1 MRYGSGFRVV
11 AALVLLGVIGLLAAG
26 AYGAG
31 FAAGQSSGV
40 TSVAPWAY
48 GGAFGAG
55 HLLGFV
61 VTILVL
67 IILFRLIALVL
78 FGHQHRAWGHHG
90 YWYGEGDADRG
101 SGSGSGSGP
110 SFGPG
115 YGPGGWHRSEWRR
128 AGQAA
133 FDEFH
138 RQAHGSDAP
147 PSSGTPA
154 GGNPGSPEPR

>member
-11 AALVLLGVIGLLAAG
+11 AALILLGVIGLLTAG

-31 FAAGQSSGV
+31 FASGQSSGV
-40 TSVAPWAY
+40 TSVAPWAH

-55 HLLGFV
+55 HLLGFL
-61 VTILVL
+61 VTVLVL
-67 IILFRLIALVL
+67 VILFRLIGLIL
-78 FGHQHRAWGHHG
+78 FGGRHRAWGHHG
-90 YWYGEGDADRG
+90 RWPGEGDADRG
-101 SGSGSGSGP
+101 SGSGP
-110 SFGPG
+110 NFGPG

-138 RQAHGSDAP
+138 RQAHGNDAP
-147 PSSGTPA
+147 PSGGTPA

>member
-1 MRYGSGFRVV
+1 MRYGSGFRVM
-11 AALVLLGVIGLLAAG
+11 AAIILLGVIGLLTAG

-40 TSVAPWAY
+40 TNVAPWAY

-55 HLLGFV
+55 HVIGFV

-78 FGHQHRAWGHHG
+78 FGHRHRAWGHHG
-90 YWYGEGDADRG
+90 YWHGEGD
-101 SGSGSGSGP
+101 SGTGCAPGSGP
-110 SFGPG
+110 SF
-115 YGPGGWHRSEWRR
+115 GPGGWHRSEWRH

-138 RQAHGSDAP
+138 RQAHGNDVP
-147 PSSGTPA
+147 PAGAGGPG
-154 GGNPGSPEPR
+154 GGNPGGPEPR

>member
-1 MRYGSGFRVV
+1 MRYGSGFRIV

-40 TSVAPWAY
+40 ANVAPWAY
-48 GGAFGAG
+48 GGAFGVG
-55 HLLGFV
+55 HVVGFV

-67 IILFRLIALVL
+67 IILFRLIAVVL
-78 FGHQHRAWGHHG
+78 FGGRHRAWGHRS
-90 YWYGEGDADRG
+90 YWRGDVD
-101 SGSGSGSGP
+101 P
-110 SFGPG
+110 SQVGPG
-115 YGPGGWHRSEWRR
+115 FGGGDWHRSAWRQ

-138 RQAHGSDAP
+138 RRAHSAESPGTGGEAANP
-147 PSSGTPA
+147 PA
-154 GGNPGSPEPR
+154 R

>member
-11 AALVLLGVIGLLAAG
+11 AALVLLGVIGLLTAG

-40 TSVAPWAY
+40 TNVAPWAY

-55 HLLGFV
+55 HVVGFV

-78 FGHQHRAWGHHG
+78 FSHRHRAWGHHG
-90 YWYGEGDADRG
+90 YWHGDGDADRFG
-101 SGSGSGSGP
+101 PGSGP
-110 SFGPG
+110 S
-115 YGPGGWHRSEWRR
+115 YGPGGWHRSEWRQ

-138 RQAHGSDAP
+138 RQAHGNDAP
-147 PSSGTPA
+147 TA
-154 GGNPGSPEPR
+154 GGGPADTSASPAPR

>member
-1 MRYGSGFRVV
+1 MRYGGGFRVV
-11 AALVLLGVIGLLAAG
+11 AAMVLLGVIGLLTAG

-31 FAAGQSSGV
+31 FTAGQSSGV
-40 TSVAPWAY
+40 TNVAPWAY

-55 HLLGFV
+55 HVIGFV

-78 FGHQHRAWGHHG
+78 FGGHHRAWGHHG
-90 YWYGEGDADRG
+90 YWHGEGDADRG
-101 SGSGSGSGP
+101 PGSGP

-138 RQAHGSDAP
+138 RQAHGSEAP
-147 PSSGTPA
+147 PSGGEPSGGEGTTP
-154 GGNPGSPEPR
+154 PVR

>member
-1 MRYGSGFRVV
+1 MRYGSGFRVL
-11 AALVLLGVIGLLAAG
+11 AALVLLGVIGLLTAG
-26 AYGAG
+26 AWGAG

-55 HLLGFV
+55 HVVGLL

-67 IILFRLIALVL
+67 IILLRLIGLVL
-78 FGHQHRAWGHHG
+78 FGGRHRAWGHHA
-90 YWYGEGDADRG
+90 YWYGEGDGGQDA
-101 SGSGSGSGP
+101 
-110 SFGPG
+110 GPG
-115 YGPGGWHRSEWRR
+115 FGPGGWHRSEWRQ

-138 RQAHGSDAP
+138 RQAHGAGSPAA
-147 PSSGTPA
+147 GGEAA
-154 GGNPGSPEPR
+154 GGNPGAPSGSPKSR

>member
-11 AALVLLGVIGLLAAG
+11 AALVLLGVIGLLTAG

-40 TSVAPWAY
+40 TNVAPWAY

-55 HLLGFV
+55 HVVGFV

-78 FGHQHRAWGHHG
+78 FGHRHRAWGHHG
-90 YWYGEGDADRG
+90 YWHGADDADG
-101 SGSGSGSGP
+101 GP
-110 SFGPG
+110 GFGPG
-115 YGPGGWHRSEWRR
+115 YGPGGWHRSEWRQ

-138 RQAHGSDAP
+138 RQAHTAAAP
-147 PSSGTPA
+147 GTGNEGADPPA
-154 GGNPGSPEPR
+154 R